1 MKLEE
6 GIYKLLLYYITLKL
20 RLSIIGCGYVGIVT
34 GVCLAN
40 SGHNVYIYDK
50 DRQKISNFK
59 AGKI

>member
-1 MKLEE
+1 M
-6 GIYKLLLYYITLKL
+6 

-59 AGKI
+59 AGKFNI